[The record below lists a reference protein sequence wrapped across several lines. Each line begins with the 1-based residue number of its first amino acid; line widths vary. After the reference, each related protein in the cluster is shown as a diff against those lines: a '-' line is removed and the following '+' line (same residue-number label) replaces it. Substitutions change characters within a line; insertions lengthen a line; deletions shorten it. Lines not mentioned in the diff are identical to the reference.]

1 MHITLRQ
8 LHIFNAAAQCGSF
21 TRASE
26 DLHLSQPAVSM
37 QIKEMEDAAG
47 TALFERSRKSV
58 ILTEA
63 GRELHRY
70 TRRIV
75 QLIAEASQVMD
86 ELQGLKR
93 GSLQVSVASTVSQYG
108 TLAVA
113 AFHRLYPG
121 IEVSLDVTNRQ
132 TLLHRLENNEVDI
145 VLMGFPPAD
154 KELPAQSF
162 MNNPLVV
169 IAAYDHHLRHRKTLR
184 LREVADELWIL
195 REYGSGTRLAIEKYL
210 ASKHIKLEQT
220 LIMNNNESIK
230 LGVAAGLG
238 VAIVSRHTIE
248 LELAAKR
255 LRILPVRGLPIKR
268 QWYVMYP
275 KARRLSAAAR
285 AFWDFILSGEIEL

>member
-37 QIKEMEDAAG
+37 QIKELEYAAG

-58 ILTEA
+58 ILTEP

-86 ELQGLKR
+86 ELQGLTR

-113 AFHRLYPG
+113 EFHRLYPG
-121 IEVSLDVTNRQ
+121 IDVTLDVTNRQ

-154 KELPAQSF
+154 KKLPAQSF

-169 IAAYDHHLRHRKTLR
+169 IAAHDHHLRDRK
-184 LREVADELWIL
+184 
-195 REYGSGTRLAIEKYL
+195 
-210 ASKHIKLEQT
+210 
-220 LIMNNNESIK
+220 
-230 LGVAAGLG
+230 
-238 VAIVSRHTIE
+238 
-248 LELAAKR
+248 
-255 LRILPVRGLPIKR
+255 
-268 QWYVMYP
+268 
-275 KARRLSAAAR
+275 
-285 AFWDFILSGEIEL
+285 